1 MDAVLPG
8 EFDCVFQIVCDGHT
22 TVGGAFESEQ
32 VVELS
37 NFACGNDLS
46 SKSSELLSDLKGS
59 QRGRRYIEVIFLLL
73 EEQQAELPEVLWGD
87 ASNRKTSLVGECG

>member
-8 EFDCVFQIVCDGHT
+8 EFDYIIRPPVNQLPVPRAKKKHTCVFQIVCDGHT

-73 EEQQAELPEVLWGD
+73 EEL
-87 ASNRKTSLVGECG
+87 